1 MAGTESLLPQLLR
14 YTLVLLNDRLR
25 IIRVTNQIYM
35 TGKSVKV
42 VLSRQTLFNIPDG
55 GLNNDLFSGNFF
67 EKIIKTFRFAPLRC
81 VLVM

>member
-1 MAGTESLLPQLLR
+1 
-14 YTLVLLNDRLR
+14 
-25 IIRVTNQIYM
+25 M

-67 EKIIKTFRFAPLRC
+67 EKIFQKLSGLHPEMCSGYVRGEKEPAGICKKEGCGMMSLLMKKGLSP
-81 VLVM
+81 